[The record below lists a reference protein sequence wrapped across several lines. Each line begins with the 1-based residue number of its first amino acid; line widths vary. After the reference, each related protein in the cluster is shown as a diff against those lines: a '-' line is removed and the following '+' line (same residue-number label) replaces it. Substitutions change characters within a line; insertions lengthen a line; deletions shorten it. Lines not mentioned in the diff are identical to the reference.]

1 MKTCVALAV
10 VAIGVIGYFG
20 YNAYRINLITNMTF
34 EEMFAFTTRNN
45 EEIVIAIGV
54 IQNNEV
60 DYSFY
65 GKDGMVLPQSEY
77 VYEIGSITKTFTAA
91 LIFQAI
97 LEGKIDLDDT
107 IDKYLDLPDKDYYPT
122 IRRLLTHTS
131 GYKSYYLSFINMVR
145 NRISGRNAYHGIT
158 TDDLLR
164 RIAKVDLDDRDY
176 NFSYSN
182 FGISVLGMILSDV
195 YNDGYATLMNDFIND
210 GIGLLNTKISDGSGN
225 LDNYWDWDENDAY
238 LPAGALLSTVE
249 DMLQYAQLQL
259 QATPAY
265 LAATHEVL
273 AEINATTEA
282 TASRGIRMDSAGAAW
297 MIDTVNNIIWHN
309 GATGD
314 YNSYLGF
321 DLDRNIAVVVLSNLP
336 HGYRANATV
345 MGAKLLINLQS
356 GE

>member
-1 MKTCVALAV
+1 
-10 VAIGVIGYFG
+10 
-20 YNAYRINLITNMTF
+20 
-34 EEMFAFTTRNN
+34 
-45 EEIVIAIGV
+45 
-54 IQNNEV
+54 
-60 DYSFY
+60 
-65 GKDGMVLPQSEY
+65 
-77 VYEIGSITKTFTAA
+77 
-91 LIFQAI
+91 
-97 LEGKIDLDDT
+97 
-107 IDKYLDLPDKDYYPT
+107 
-122 IRRLLTHTS
+122 
-131 GYKSYYLSFINMVR
+131 
-145 NRISGRNAYHGIT
+145 
-158 TDDLLR
+158 
-164 RIAKVDLDDRDY
+164 
-176 NFSYSN
+176 
-182 FGISVLGMILSDV
+182 
-195 YNDGYATLMNDFIND
+195 MNDFISD

-336 HGYRANATV
+336 LGYRANATV
-345 MGAKLLINLQS
+345 MGAKLLIDLQS
-356 GE
+356 GESLFAK